1 MRLKKN
7 DCCQKI
13 GAKQL
18 KKMRLIKMTA
28 AKKSE
33 QNSVRLK
40 NAPYENACGQKNR
53 SKTVEKKGTFYKR
66 PTKESAEQCMITKGA
81 L

>member
-1 MRLKKN
+1 MSVAKKN
-7 DCCQKI
+7 LSQTVQD
-13 GAKQL
+13 

-40 NAPYENACGQKNR
+40 NAPYKNDSGQKNR
-53 SKTVEKKGTFYKR
+53 SKTVEKNGTVYKR
-66 PTKESAEQCMITKGA
+66 PKKNQPNSVG
-81 L
+81 

>member
-1 MRLKKN
+1 MIVAKKSE
-7 DCCQKI
+7 QSSW
-13 GAKQL
+13 

-40 NAPYENACGQKNR
+40 IAPYKNDCGQKNR
-53 SKTVEKKGTFYKR
+53 SKTVEKMGPFISGQKKINRTV
-66 PTKESAEQCMITKGA
+66 
-81 L
+81 

>member
-1 MRLKKN
+1 
-7 DCCQKI
+7 
-13 GAKQL
+13 
-18 KKMRLIKMTA
+18 MTA

-40 NAPYENACGQKNR
+40 NAPYKNDCGQKNR
-53 SKTVEKKGTFYKR
+53 SKTVEKMGPFISGQKKST
-66 PTKESAEQCMITKGA
+66 EQCRITKGA